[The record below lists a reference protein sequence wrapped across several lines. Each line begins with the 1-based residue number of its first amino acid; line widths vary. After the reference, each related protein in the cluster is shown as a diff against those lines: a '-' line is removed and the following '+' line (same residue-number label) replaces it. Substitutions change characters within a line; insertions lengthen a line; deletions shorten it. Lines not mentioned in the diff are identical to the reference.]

1 MEMEVLF
8 GWIPDALRHLGMKL
22 YYAKLL
28 GLGLNFVIVILISL
42 VLRIVTRTLLIKL
55 SDVIA
60 VRTKFKFDDYLV
72 KNRFFRN
79 LARLVPLYFLYEVYP
94 ALFMHFPKWIH
105 NFLKC
110 YHVIVVYAVIA
121 ILLSILR
128 TIKDQLKDI
137 ERYKDKPIDSYIQVV
152 TITLWIFGILSML
165 LILFNLQ
172 IGTILASFGAV
183 SAIVLLIFKDTI
195 LGFVASIQVSANDLV
210 RIGDWITLQKFGAD
224 GFVTEINLAT
234 VKVQNFDNT
243 ITTIPTYSLISD
255 SFVNWRGMFNSTG
268 RRIKR
273 HINIKER
280 SIRFIKPEELEEFKK
295 ISLITNY
302 INHRQRDIDKY
313 NQNNQIDKS
322 LPINGRN
329 LTNFGLFRKYV
340 TEYLQSQQVLNH
352 DMMLMVRHLQPTE
365 KGIPLEIYAFSKD
378 KVWKNYE
385 HIVADVFDHI
395 LASVT
400 YFDLEIFELPSSSD
414 FKAFVDYQEEKG
426 HL

>member
-1 MEMEVLF
+1 MDTVFQLLPTLF
-8 GWIPDALRHLGMKL
+8 KHLGVQA
-22 YYAKLL
+22 YYANYL
-28 GLGLNFVIVILISL
+28 GLAINLCIVVLISWL
-42 VLRIVTRTLLIKL
+42 LRVVARTILLKL
-55 SDVIA
+55 TGVIA
-60 VRTKFKFDDYLV
+60 QRTKFKFDDYLV

-79 LARLVPLYFLYEVYP
+79 LARLVPLYFVYEVYP
-94 ALFMHFPKWIH
+94 FLFATATKWIPL
-105 NFLKC
+105 FLKC
-110 YHVIVVYAVIA
+110 FQLLVVYVIIS

-152 TITLWIFGILSML
+152 SITLWIFGIISML
-165 LILFNLQ
+165 LLLFNLQ

-255 SFVNWRGMFNSTG
+255 SFVNWRGMFNSAG

-273 HINIKER
+273 HINVKET
-280 SIRFIKPEELEEFKK
+280 SVRFVSSEELDYFKK

-302 INHRQRDIDKY
+302 ITHRQRDIDRY
-313 NQNNQIDKS
+313 NTHNTIDKS

-329 LTNFGLFRKYV
+329 LTNLGLFRKYI
-340 TEYLQSQQVLNH
+340 TEYLQAQQVLNH
-352 DMMLMVRHLQPTE
+352 DMMLMVRQLQPTE
-365 KGIPLEIYAFSKD
+365 TGIPLEIYAFSKD

-385 HIVADVFDHI
+385 HIMADIFDHI
-395 LASVT
+395 LAAVP
-400 YFDLEIFELPSSSD
+400 YFHLEIFELPSSSD
-414 FKAFVDYQEEKG
+414 FKAFVQYQEQQG
-426 HL
+426 RL